1 MQLSPYLFFSG
12 NCAEALAFYAA
23 ARLGKTTVVHH
34 YEGSPMES
42 KVPPDWKN
50 KIMHATFVGEGVHL
64 HASDA
69 NRPTKIADVSLSL
82 ALSDLAEANRL
93 FAALSAGGQ
102 VMMPLDKTFWGSH
115 FGMFLD
121 KFGVPW
127 MINCDAAQA

>member
-23 ARLGKTTVVHH
+23 AGLGRATLVHH

-42 KVPPDWKN
+42 QVPPDWKK

-64 HASDA
+64 HASDT
-69 NRPTKIADVSLSL
+69 NRATKVTDVSLSL
-82 ALSDLAEANRL
+82 ALRDLSEAKRL
-93 FAALSAGGQ
+93 FAALSAGGEM
-102 VMMPLDKTFWGSH
+102 MMPLDKMFWGAH
-115 FGMFLD
+115 FGMFAD

-127 MINCDAAQA
+127 MINCDAA